1 MRIGSCS
8 LINEWKMIA
17 DIGYDYVETNFSRI
31 VRLTDEEFED
41 AKLQLAESGLKLEA
55 CNGFFHSKFVL
66 YAYDPETGEGTDAF
80 ADIEKEVLEYVRLGF
95 DRVSRMGTKV
105 VVIGSGG
112 ARTIP
117 DGMKRRSP
125 SGSLQ
130 EFSQFAATRR
140 LSTASLSRS
149 SPSIIPRPTPS
160 TRSPTASTS
169 SRRSVT
175 PTCSR

>member
-66 YAYDPETGEGTDAF
+66 YAYDPETP
-80 ADIEKEVLEYVRLGF
+80 
-95 DRVSRMGTKV
+95 VS
-105 VVIGSGG
+105 SGG
-112 ARTIP
+112 YYPQVKTCVL
-117 DGMKRRSP
+117 GV
-125 SGSLQ
+125 
-130 EFSQFAATRR
+130 
-140 LSTASLSRS
+140 
-149 SPSIIPRPTPS
+149 SITFR
-160 TRSPTASTS
+160 
-169 SRRSVT
+169 
-175 PTCSR
+175 